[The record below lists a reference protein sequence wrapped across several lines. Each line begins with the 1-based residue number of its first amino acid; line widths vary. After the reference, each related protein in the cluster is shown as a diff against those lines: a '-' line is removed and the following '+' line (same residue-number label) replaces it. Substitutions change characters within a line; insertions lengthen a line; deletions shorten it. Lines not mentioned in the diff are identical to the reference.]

1 MAKSVDDTPLL
12 KQYFSIKAQHPEAI
26 LLYRVGDFYETYS
39 DDAVTT
45 SKVLGLVLTRRS
57 NGDKG
62 YTQMAGFPHHAID
75 TYLQKLIRQGYKV
88 AVCDQLED
96 PALVK
101 NKLVKRGVTEIL
113 TPGIAFG
120 EGMLDQKEHNFLA
133 GLTFSKNMCGAAFL
147 DVSTG
152 TFQITQGTPEYIGTL
167 IASLNPKEVVVQ
179 RGLQKQVQEL
189 FGDKLYI
196 STLEEWAFVYDSA
209 VEKLKKQFRV
219 ESLKGYAIDP
229 YPLGICSA
237 GALIVYLE
245 QTQHTGLSNI

>member
-45 SKVLGLVLTRRS
+45 SKVLGLVLTLRS
-57 NGDKG
+57 NGDNV
-62 YTQMAGFPHHAID
+62 YSQMAGFPHHAID

-88 AVCDQLED
+88 AICDQLED

-101 NKLVKRGVTEIL
+101 TKLVKRGVTEIL

-120 EGMLDQKEHNFLA
+120 ESMLESHEHNFLA
-133 GLTFSKNMCGAAFL
+133 GLHFDGPQCGAAFL

-152 TFQITQGTPEYIGTL
+152 TFRVAQGSVEYIGTL
-167 IASLNPKEVVVQ
+167 LSSFGPKELVVE
-179 RGLQKQVQEL
+179 R
-189 FGDKLYI
+189 D
-196 STLEEWAFVYDSA
+196 
-209 VEKLKKQFRV
+209 
-219 ESLKGYAIDP
+219 
-229 YPLGICSA
+229 
-237 GALIVYLE
+237 
-245 QTQHTGLSNI
+245 